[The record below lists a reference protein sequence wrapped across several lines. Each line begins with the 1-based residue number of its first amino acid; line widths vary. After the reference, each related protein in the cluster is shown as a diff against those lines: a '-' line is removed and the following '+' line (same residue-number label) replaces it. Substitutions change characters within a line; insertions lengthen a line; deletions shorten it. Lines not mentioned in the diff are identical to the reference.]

1 MLFFNF
7 ENGIIKKNLILKII
21 KENISRD
28 FIFLGRKDILWVF
41 YLIFYGCFLSK
52 IFCLVFL
59 REDT

>member
-52 IFCLVFL
+52 IFC
-59 REDT
+59 